1 MTKPGS
7 EAMRLTTMTMGVLA
21 LLAAASA
28 QASGPPAPGVT
39 ATSIRIGNIA
49 PYSGAVSAYARI
61 AKAEAAYFTMINEQ
75 GGVNGRTIEFL
86 SLDDGYSPPKAVEQV
101 RRLVE
106 QDEVSFIG
114 GAVGTPSNAAIQ
126 KYLNAKKVPHLFPVS
141 GIDSMHQPKQFPWTM
156 GWPPS
161 YRGEAR
167 VFTRH
172 ALQERPSA
180 RIGLIYQ
187 NDDLGKDELQGV
199 RDVLGESRADR
210 LIAASYEVSDP
221 TVDSQVTSL
230 HAAGADVLVLAAT
243 PKFAAQIIRKIADI
257 DWHPRIYLSFVA
269 ASISGTLIPAGVERS
284 IGIISSAYIKD
295 PHDPVWANDPGMT
308 RYRAFFA
315 KYLPDGD
322 VGESFYEAGYVIGDV
337 IVHVLRACGDDLSRE
352 NIMNHALH
360 LDNVESILLLPSI
373 TMSTTPEANDPLHQ
387 LQLERFDGKSWVRFG
402 EVLNGR

>member
-1 MTKPGS
+1 MSLRKMS
-7 EAMRLTTMTMGVLA
+7 LGVLV
-21 LLAAASA
+21 LLAVMRA
-28 QASGPPAPGVT
+28 PAPAADVPQPGIT
-39 ATSIRIGNIA
+39 GTTIRIGNIA

-61 AKAEAAYFTMINEQ
+61 AKAEAAYFQMINDQ
-75 GGVNGRTIEFL
+75 GGVNGRKIEFL

-106 QDEVSFIG
+106 QDDVAFIG

-126 KYLNAKKVPHLFPVS
+126 KYLNARKVPQLFPVS

-172 ALQERPSA
+172 ALQDLPA
-180 RIGLIYQ
+180 AKIGLIYQ
-187 NDDLGKDELQGV
+187 NDDLGKDELQGIK
-199 RDVLGESRADR
+199 DVLGEQRASR
-210 LIAASYEVSDP
+210 LIAESYEVSDP

-230 HAAGADVLVLAAT
+230 RAAGADVLVLAAT
-243 PKFAAQIIRKIADI
+243 PKFAAQIIRKISDI

-269 ASISGTLIPAGVERS
+269 ASISGTLIPAGPERAV
-284 IGIISSAYIKD
+284 GIISSAYIKD
-295 PHDPVWANDPGMT
+295 PHDPTWSDDPGMKQ
-308 RYRAFFA
+308 YRSFFA

-352 NIMNHALH
+352 NIMRQALH
-360 LDNVESILLLPSI
+360 LNDVESILLLPSI

-402 EVLNGR
+402 PVLNGR

>member
-1 MTKPGS
+1 
-7 EAMRLTTMTMGVLA
+7 MRLTTMTMGVLA